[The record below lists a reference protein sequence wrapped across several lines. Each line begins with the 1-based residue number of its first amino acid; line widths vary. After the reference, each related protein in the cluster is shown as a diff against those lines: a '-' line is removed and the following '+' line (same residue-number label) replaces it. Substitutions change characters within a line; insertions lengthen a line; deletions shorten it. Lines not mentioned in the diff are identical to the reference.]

1 MYVYIINTVFKIIL
15 PLNKN
20 KHVFE
25 WSISFPSNPT
35 VPEETVDVPPPPL
48 LYFYL
53 RKYPSLSLT
62 QSVFRS
68 VTKIT

>member
-15 PLNKN
+15 PLNIN
-20 KHVFE
+20 KHVLE
-25 WSISFPSNPT
+25 WSISFPSNPA
-35 VPEETVDVPPPPL
+35 VPEETVDVPPPL